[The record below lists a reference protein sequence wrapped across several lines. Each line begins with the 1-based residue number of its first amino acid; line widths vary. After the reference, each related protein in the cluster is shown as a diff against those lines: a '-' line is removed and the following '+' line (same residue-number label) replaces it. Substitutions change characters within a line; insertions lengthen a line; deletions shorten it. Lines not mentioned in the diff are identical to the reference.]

1 MRRQRERVD
10 AVRVDVDLLLVREA
24 FGSAAED
31 AHRAEGDDE
40 RRLRRVGPQRSP
52 AFGGVDKIE
61 PLWWSLSLGACLG
74 GNATL
79 VGASANLLV
88 AGLGERNGVPFRFIS
103 YSLYA
108 VPMTIVSIAICH
120 VYLWWRF
127 F

>member
-1 MRRQRERVD
+1 M
-10 AVRVDVDLLLVREA
+10 
-24 FGSAAED
+24 
-31 AHRAEGDDE
+31 
-40 RRLRRVGPQRSP
+40 
-52 AFGGVDKIE
+52 
-61 PLWWSLSLGACLG
+61 WWSLSLGASLG

-103 YSLYA
+103 YSLHA
-108 VPMTIVSIAICH
+108 LPMTIVSIAICH